1 MDDEE
6 LDRIRERKILEL
18 QRSLEQKNIPKVH
31 EVNQV
36 TFSRFVE
43 GNTFAVLDFWAEWCG
58 PCRMVGP
65 VIEELAHE
73 FAGKVTFG
81 KCNTDLNPRLSAHYG
96 ISAIPTVLFFANGR
110 MVDRVIGAYPKEAL
124 KSRITSV
131 FGIEG

>member
-18 QRSLEQKNIPKVH
+18 QQTMEKKNLPKVL
-31 EVNQV
+31 EVNQA
-36 TFSRFVE
+36 TFSGFVE
-43 GNTFAVLDFWAEWCG
+43 KNPFAVLDFWAEWCG

-73 FAGKVTFG
+73 FAGRVTFG
-81 KCNTDLNPRLSAHYG
+81 KCNTDLNPRLAAHYG
-96 ISAIPTVLFFANGR
+96 ISAIPTVLFFSNGR
-110 MVDRVIGAYPKEAL
+110 MVDRVIGAYPKDAL
-124 KSRITSV
+124 KSRITRA